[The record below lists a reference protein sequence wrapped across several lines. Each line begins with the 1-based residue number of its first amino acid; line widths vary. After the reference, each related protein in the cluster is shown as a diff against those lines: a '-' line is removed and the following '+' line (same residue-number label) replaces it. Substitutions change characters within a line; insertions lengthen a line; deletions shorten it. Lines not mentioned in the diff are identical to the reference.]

1 MTDPVA
7 DPPPWRHPQVERALV
22 AASELLE
29 HGWPEDAVEPLNG
42 ALALHG
48 DDPEVLRILAV
59 AFWSAGDL
67 DAARTAVRRA
77 ITTDPDDVEGYLLA
91 AHLAEEADDVVEARS
106 AWAAAV
112 ELVPS
117 DGGLAAA
124 QLVLDLRTGQV
135 DAATYAAATRAAT
148 AHPQHAQVNL
158 ALAWL
163 AAREGYPGTA
173 ERALVAAVAATPAD
187 PWPRWQLLRA
197 RERRGS
203 TIAVL
208 ADAALVLAEH
218 PDAAGPL
225 GAFRRAVVRL
235 ASLGTAFIV
244 VGLVLAGTVGV
255 LVGMV
260 VDDPLPP
267 ELCCAALIVGVV
279 LAQVAVLR
287 RLGRALPTGWRPFV
301 GLVRR
306 RVPGVVVVPV
316 LQAATLVAAGVLLV
330 LAGTGAPGLAD
341 GVAAAAAGGALVAAM
356 GTAGFLG
363 RWYA

>member
-1 MTDPVA
+1 MSDSA
-7 DPPPWRHPQVERALV
+7 AEPPLWRHPQVERALV
-22 AASELLE
+22 AAAELLE
-29 HGWPEDAVEPLNG
+29 HGWPEDAVEPLTG

-48 DDPEVLRILAV
+48 DDAEVLRILAV

-112 ELVPS
+112 ELVPG

-218 PDAAGPL
+218 LTRPARSARSVVPSSVW
-225 GAFRRAVVRL
+225 RRWGRRSSSSVSCSPAPWGCSSARW
-235 ASLGTAFIV
+235 ST
-244 VGLVLAGTVGV
+244 T
-255 LVGMV
+255 
-260 VDDPLPP
+260 PCPP
-267 ELCCAALIVGVV
+267 SCAA
-279 LAQVAVLR
+279 R
-287 RLGRALPTGWRPFV
+287 R
-301 GLVRR
+301 
-306 RVPGVVVVPV
+306 
-316 LQAATLVAAGVLLV
+316 
-330 LAGTGAPGLAD
+330 
-341 GVAAAAAGGALVAAM
+341 
-356 GTAGFLG
+356 
-363 RWYA
+363 